1 MKVDYIF
8 SLLIFLLMV
17 LGCQPSQ
24 TVLKDRQPTPESSV
38 ESTPGIPVDDFQD
51 RLKSVQTGNFDFVYV
66 FRRKD
71 DRVFDSEDKKFLREN
86 LPPDTNQKQ
95 LTADDKALII
105 GSNYV
110 FPPENLDALKKRFKM
125 EDYSPKEETPK
136 KEQNSNVNR

>member
-1 MKVDYIF
+1 MKVDYFIPII
-8 SLLIFLLMV
+8 IFLLMV

-24 TVLKDRQPTPESSV
+24 TVLNDRQPTPESSV
-38 ESTPGIPVDDFQD
+38 ESTSAISVDDFAE
-51 RLKSVQTGNFDFVYV
+51 RLKSVQTGGFDFVYV

-71 DRVFDSEDKKFLREN
+71 DAVFDSEDKKFLREN

-95 LTADDKALII
+95 LTSDDKALII

-125 EDYSPKEETPK
+125 EDYSPKDESK
-136 KEQNSNVNR
+136 KEQNTNVNR